1 MKKVIIEKYN
11 EFEISKRG
19 ITDWPIWEK
28 EVSEFD
34 WYYDNQEQCLF
45 LEGEVLIKTEGEDF
59 KIKKGD
65 FVIFNKGLR
74 CTWKVIKPVK
84 KHYKF
89 G

>member
-19 ITDWPIWEK
+19 ITGWPIWEK

-45 LEGEVLIKTEGEDF
+45 LEGEVIIKTEGEDF

>member
-19 ITDWPIWEK
+19 ITSWPIWEK

-34 WYYDNQEQCLF
+34 WYYDTQEQCLF
-45 LEGEVLIKTEGEDF
+45 LEGEVVIKTKDEDF

-74 CTWKVIKPVK
+74 CTWNVIKPVK